1 MSIWARHWALA
12 QIVDGEGSSRAARRC
27 VLLDLADWM
36 IGDDATECYPTIETL
51 AFDTGFNRQTV
62 MKALAALVE
71 QGLVARRYEWDG
83 LKKYAYY
90 RFVGYVP
97 KEWQGSMRPDAANPE
112 GPRFKTSGNTDVR
125 NPEGTK
131 SRTTEGTKSHTT
143 QGTKSRTHGGTK
155 SRTVTGNIHGI
166 TRNSHGVGSA
176 HAETTCLDTNPNL
189 EDVPFP
195 DFEEPTHEEL
205 FVIVDAPEPNA
216 EAKPKAKRTR
226 AAPKTRCPFDERK
239 PVLPTDWLTE
249 FEEDFPSLDV
259 PDEFKKFVG
268 FHVSKGNV
276 FADWKSA
283 FRNWLHRALKFQ
295 ARDAARSGV
304 AARPTSNFKRALQ
317 REDMV
322 YTDDF

>member
-1 MSIWARHWALA
+1 MS
-12 QIVDGEGSSRAARRC
+12 SP
-27 VLLDLADWM
+27 
-36 IGDDATECYPTIETL
+36 DDE
-51 AFDTGFNRQTV
+51 
-62 MKALAALVE
+62 
-71 QGLVARRYEWDG
+71 
-83 LKKYAYY
+83 
-90 RFVGYVP
+90 
-97 KEWQGSMRPDAANPE
+97 NP
-112 GPRFKTSGNTDVR
+112 R
-125 NPEGTK
+125 
-131 SRTTEGTKSHTT
+131 
-143 QGTKSRTHGGTK
+143 
-155 SRTVTGNIHGI
+155 I
-166 TRNSHGVGSA
+166 
-176 HAETTCLDTNPNL
+176 DTNPNA
-189 EDVPFP
+189 EPIDDVPFP